1 MGPTL
6 IKQLREGKRT
16 GLEDEGPRMPG
27 FGQRGGG
34 VELTKY
40 MRGSKGLG
48 ILKIIIFNQHLTF
61 GQFESSSTN
70 YKFLLGWLWI
80 CESIV

>member
-1 MGPTL
+1 VGPTL

-34 VELTKY
+34 GRTHQKHEGVKRTWNPENYNFQST
-40 MRGSKGLG
+40 
-48 ILKIIIFNQHLTF
+48 FNF
-61 GQFESSSTN
+61 
-70 YKFLLGWLWI
+70 WPI
-80 CESIV
+80 